1 MLRRGVLRLKDRA
14 QLIVDDIEM
23 NKSDVTAQL
32 DGAAPTCDDAQC
44 ALTTINPVEVARLCS
59 DRQRQP
65 SPHVA
70 RVMDCVLLVFHRPV
84 NAVTMDVDRPSVKP
98 AWNES
103 LKVSIKKLITR

>member
-1 MLRRGVLRLKDRA
+1 MVRCGVLRLKDRA
-14 QLIVDDIEM
+14 QLIVDDIEV

-32 DGAAPTCDDAQC
+32 DGASPTCHDAQC
-44 ALTTINPVEVARLCS
+44 ALTTINPGEVARLCA

-65 SPHVA
+65 SPAVA

-84 NAVTMDVDRPSVKP
+84 NAVTMDADRPSIKP

-103 LKVSIKKLITR
+103 LKVSIKKLIRR